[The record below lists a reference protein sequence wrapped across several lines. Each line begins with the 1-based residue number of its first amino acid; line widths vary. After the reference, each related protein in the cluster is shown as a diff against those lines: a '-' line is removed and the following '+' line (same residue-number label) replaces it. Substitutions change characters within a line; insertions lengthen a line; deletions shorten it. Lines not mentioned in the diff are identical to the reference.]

1 MMEEKVDDFNGK
13 QARMIGEIVDVF
25 ERNDANLLEMY
36 RVLAIVQSVTR
47 TQLRQMLA
55 ELGEQ
60 ADSLMEGID
69 DLLGESE

>member
-36 RVLAIVQSVTR
+36 RVLAIVQGVTR

-69 DLLGESE
+69 GLLGESE

>member
-1 MMEEKVDDFNGK
+1 MMEEKVDDFNEK

>member
-1 MMEEKVDDFNGK
+1 MMEEKVDDFNEK
-13 QARMIGEIVDVF
+13 QARMIGEIVEVF
-25 ERNDANLLEMY
+25 ERNDANLLEIY
-36 RVLAIVQSVTR
+36 RVLAIVQGVTR

-69 DLLGESE
+69 GLLGESE

>member
-1 MMEEKVDDFNGK
+1 MEEKVDDFMDK

-36 RVLAIVQSVTR
+36 RVLAIVQGVTR

-69 DLLGESE
+69 GLLELESE

>member
-1 MMEEKVDDFNGK
+1 MMEEKVDDFNEK

-36 RVLAIVQSVTR
+36 RVLAIVQGVTR

-69 DLLGESE
+69 GLLVESE

>member
-1 MMEEKVDDFNGK
+1 MMEEKVDDFNEK

-36 RVLAIVQSVTR
+36 RVLAIVQGVTR